1 MDPRWLFLI
10 GGFAGITLLMI
21 LASHLALYPWRRS
34 LGQHWTE
41 RARLLWPAR
50 QVQLAGWVGLLP
62 TAGLL
67 WGVCFPDDN
76 GLWWVLGLILA
87 LLLGSYPAAREI
99 EPRYTWRVWVHQMA
113 WTLPVQGG
121 ALGLFLWLL
130 FTMPQEMQAADGWRA
145 AGGIAVIAVIVSGIW
160 MPPVM
165 RLFSDA
171 HPQKERLARVVAE
184 ASVTSGVT
192 PRYVWLAT
200 TPHANAFALV
210 YIRGIVVTTRLME
223 VVSDEELKA
232 VILHEMAHL
241 REGWAVRLVRL
252 LGILAW
258 TSWVFL
264 LPMLHHFGSRSILI
278 LGGVVWV
285 FVALNSRVSRKM
297 ETAAD
302 QAATQGIADSVHY
315 ATALEKLYQA
325 NQVPAVMRG
334 KNAHGNLYDR
344 MLEAGV
350 APGYER
356 PEMPARLAWTGW
368 LLLMTPLIPFGLM
381 LAKTLSN

>member
-1 MDPRWLFLI
+1 MDSRWLFLI
-10 GGFAGITLLMI
+10 GGFAGITILMI
-21 LASHLALYPWRRS
+21 LASHLALRPWRRS
-34 LGQHWTE
+34 AGQHWTE

-67 WGVCFPDDN
+67 WAVWFPDEY
-76 GLWWVLGLILA
+76 GPWWVLGLIFG
-87 LLLGSYPAAREI
+87 LLPGGYPAAREI
-99 EPRYTWRVWVHQMA
+99 EPRYTWGVWVRQMA
-113 WTLPVQGG
+113 WTVLVQGG

-130 FTMPQEMQAADGWRA
+130 LTMPKEVQSADAWRA

-165 RLFSDA
+165 RLFPTE
-171 HPQKERLARVVAE
+171 HPEKERLARVVAE
-184 ASVTSGVT
+184 ASITSGVA

-200 TPHANAFALV
+200 TPQANAFALV

-223 VVSDEELKA
+223 VVNDEELKA

-258 TSWVFL
+258 TSWIFL
-264 LPMLHHFGSRSILI
+264 PPMLHRFGGRGILI
-278 LGGVVWV
+278 LGAVVWA
-285 FVALNSRVSRKM
+285 FAALNGRVSRKM

-302 QAATQGIADSVHY
+302 QAAAQGLADSAHY
-315 ATALEKLYQA
+315 AAALEKLYQA
-325 NQVPAVMRG
+325 NRVPAVLRG
-334 KNAHGNLYDR
+334 KAAHGNLYDR

-350 APGYER
+350 TPAYPR

-368 LLLMTPLIPFGLM
+368 LLLLTPLIPFGLM
-381 LAKTLSN
+381 LAKRLSH

>member
-21 LASHLALYPWRRS
+21 LASHLALSPWRRN

-87 LLLGSYPAAREI
+87 LLLGSYPAVREI
-99 EPRYTWRVWVHQMA
+99 EPRYTWGVWVRQMA
-113 WTLPVQGG
+113 WTLLVQGG

-130 FTMPQEMQAADGWRA
+130 FTMPEEMQAADGWRA

-258 TSWVFL
+258 TSWIFL

-285 FVALNSRVSRKM
+285 FAALNGRVSRKM

-325 NQVPAVMRG
+325 NQMPAVMRG

-368 LLLMTPLIPFGLM
+368 LLLMTPFIPFGLM
-381 LAKTLSN
+381 LAKTLSD

>member
-21 LASHLALYPWRRS
+21 LASHLALSPWRRN

-87 LLLGSYPAAREI
+87 LLLGSYPAVREI
-99 EPRYTWRVWVHQMA
+99 EPRYTWGVWVRQMA
-113 WTLPVQGG
+113 WTLLVQGG

-130 FTMPQEMQAADGWRA
+130 FTMPEEMQAADGWRA

-241 REGWAVRLVRL
+241 REGWAVR
-252 LGILAW
+252 
-258 TSWVFL
+258 
-264 LPMLHHFGSRSILI
+264 
-278 LGGVVWV
+278 
-285 FVALNSRVSRKM
+285 
-297 ETAAD
+297 
-302 QAATQGIADSVHY
+302 
-315 ATALEKLYQA
+315 
-325 NQVPAVMRG
+325 
-334 KNAHGNLYDR
+334 
-344 MLEAGV
+344 
-350 APGYER
+350 
-356 PEMPARLAWTGW
+356 
-368 LLLMTPLIPFGLM
+368 
-381 LAKTLSN
+381 